1 MRLRLLQLKNW
12 RKRQRIKQHPAVYLQ
27 RHFVILMHLI
37 FIFLQTTEQK
47 APHIGLGCSLH
58 RQWGT
63 TERPA
68 NYTVA
73 AQLPIAYTSTAY
85 IILGI
90 GIVAPDDNDAKN
102 VSNIY
107 NLTTKTSVS
116 FRTENENAPSVRYI
130 AIGR

>member
-58 RQWGT
+58 RQWGFGET
-63 TERPA
+63 ST
-68 NYTVA
+68 NGTQKVT
-73 AQLPIAYTSTAY
+73 LPISASALIGVVSDRGVSPIYYSFNEATLTVYGRSSSGSFTNGAFGY
-85 IILGI
+85 IVICH
-90 GIVAPDDNDAKN
+90 
-102 VSNIY
+102 
-107 NLTTKTSVS
+107 
-116 FRTENENAPSVRYI
+116 
-130 AIGR
+130 

>member
-1 MRLRLLQLKNW
+1 MSTGIAIRTVALTCKLS
-12 RKRQRIKQHPAVYLQ
+12 
-27 RHFVILMHLI
+27 VILLEPAI
-37 FIFLQTTEQK
+37 FPV
-47 APHIGLGCSLH
+47 PHCSD

-68 NYTVA
+68 NYTVT

-85 IILGI
+85 IIIGI
-90 GIVAPDDNDAKN
+90 GIVAPDDNNAKT

-107 NLTTKTSVS
+107 NLTTKTSAS

>member
-1 MRLRLLQLKNW
+1 MYYNFPFPTVRL
-12 RKRQRIKQHPAVYLQ
+12 
-27 RHFVILMHLI
+27 
-37 FIFLQTTEQK
+37 
-47 APHIGLGCSLH
+47 G
-58 RQWGT
+58 QWGT

-90 GIVAPDDNDAKN
+90 GIVAPEDNNAKS

-130 AIGR
+130 SIGR